1 MTVVMVPDALSI
13 RARRGLIATALCVVI
28 SLVGGGVAGASA
40 GASAAS
46 NPTTTA
52 PKTAP
57 DPPKRSRADING
69 EIDVMQ
75 ASGAQLESTLA
86 AMDARLADQ
95 QAAVDAAATN
105 LAAAEAAAQVARDET
120 AVAKTEAD
128 RTAGEVKKM
137 AIDAYLNPPSE
148 NFATILGSSSFA
160 EARQRTSLLNMQA
173 DRRAG
178 VLTARTAALNAVRA
192 KEHEATVLR
201 DEAKTAA
208 VQQKSAL
215 DDLRGSRD
223 QQKQMAGQLD
233 QRIEADLGEIAALDA
248 VDRQRAADLAAQ
260 NTRIAQLAVA
270 SHAASKQP
278 VATPVA
284 TSVTTP
290 VTSGG
295 PTAGS
300 DGAVTTT
307 TAKAPTTTQAA
318 PTSTT
323 IPPRVVPPPLVG
335 PGDVMTVHGI
345 VVNKSIAVT
354 FNNLY
359 EAATA
364 AGFTV
369 GGGGYRNPA
378 QQIELRKQHCG
389 TSDYAIYEMPSNQCS
404 PPTARPGQSMHEQG
418 LAVDLTSAGS
428 LITTHNDPLWI
439 WLDAHAADYGFYN
452 LASEPWHWSVNG
464 R

>member
-1 MTVVMVPDALSI
+1 
-13 RARRGLIATALCVVI
+13 
-28 SLVGGGVAGASA
+28 VA
-40 GASAAS
+40 
-46 NPTTTA
+46 
-52 PKTAP
+52 KTAP
-57 DPPKRSRADING
+57 DPPKRTRADING
-69 EIDVMQ
+69 EIDVMK
-75 ASGAQLESTLA
+75 ASGEQLEATLA
-86 AMDARLADQ
+86 AMDRQLADQ
-95 QAAVDAAATN
+95 QAAVDAAATK

-128 RTAGEVKKM
+128 RTAAEVKKM

-178 VLTARTAALNAVRA
+178 VLEARTAALAGVRA
-192 KEHEATVLR
+192 KEHAATVLR
-201 DEAKTAA
+201 DEAKSAA
-208 VQQKSAL
+208 DQQRSAL
-215 DDLRGSRD
+215 EELRGGRD
-223 QQKQMAGQLD
+223 QQKQLASQLD

-248 VDRQRAADLAAQ
+248 IDRQRAADLAAQ

-278 VATPVA
+278 VATPV
-284 TSVTTP
+284 TTP
-290 VTSGG
+290 VAPAGS
-295 PTAGS
+295 TAGS
-300 DGAVTTT
+300 GGAVTTT
-307 TAKAPTTTQAA
+307 AKATTTTQAPP
-318 PTSTT
+318 PTGTT

-335 PGDVMTVHGI
+335 PGDVVNVHGI
-345 VVNKSIAVT
+345 VVNKSIAAT
-354 FNNLY
+354 FNNLF

-369 GGGGYRNPA
+369 GGGGYRDPA

-428 LITTHNDPLWI
+428 LITTHNEPLWI